1 MISMDRVRGTV
12 FCLAILLAGL
22 AAVIFPTAAA
32 AAPNDAPHSYQGDP
46 GGTDTDERNFI
57 SVPGVFSLRLGP
69 GGSTQNGGFSL
80 QNPQIDLPALNATA
94 TVEGLSI
101 NIRDGSYGWDAVT
114 VMQSKPAGND
124 ALTISGTQA
133 RVQGPALNYSTE
145 LSTRI
150 DVHPNASTQAGAT
163 LMVSYDGLTGQPSF
177 ALADGSAEVT
187 AGPAAVSVEGLNAG
201 DGAFSVDSAQV
212 MFPEADT
219 GVRVDGFTV
228 ADGNATWEALAWY
241 GREFNL
247 GNAVTLS
254 DNLVVIPGPGSANAG
269 AGGATTTFAV
279 KAGDLA
285 QTNGQLVFARDP
297 ATGQPALALRNGS
310 AVLGTAAWNL
320 TVSGVNAGPN
330 GTTVDAVQ
338 MTLAPLNLQAQV
350 TGVAVSEGSAVTFD
364 QARVRYLPDPAAG
377 ATAIGGFELVIDS
390 TDAGYIVTTTTLLP
404 AATASEP

>member
-1 MISMDRVRGTV
+1 MV
-12 FCLAILLAGL
+12 FSLAILLAGL
-22 AAVIFPTAAA
+22 AVVLSPIVAVAASPGA
-32 AAPNDAPHSYQGDP
+32 AHSYQGDS
-46 GGTDTDERNFI
+46 GGADPNERNFI

-69 GGSTQNGGFSL
+69 GGSTPSGGFSL
-80 QNPQIDLPALNATA
+80 RNPQIDLPALNATA
-94 TVEGLSI
+94 TVEGLSV
-101 NIRDGSYGWDAVT
+101 NVREGSYGWDAIT

-124 ALTISGTQA
+124 TVTISGTQA

-150 DVHPNASTQAGAT
+150 DFHPDAETQGGAT
-163 LMVSYDGLTGQPSF
+163 LMVSYDGVTGQPGF

-212 MFPEADT
+212 MLPEADT
-219 GVRVDGFTV
+219 GVRIDGFSV
-228 ADGNATWEALAWY
+228 AEGNATWEALAWY

-254 DNLVVIPGPGSANAG
+254 DNLVVIPGPGSSNAG
-269 AGGATTTFAV
+269 AGGATTTFAI

-285 QTNGQLVFARDP
+285 QTNGQLVFARDQ
-297 ATGQPALALRNGS
+297 ATGQPALVLRNGS

-320 TVSGVNAGPN
+320 TFDGVNVGPQ
-330 GTTVDAVQ
+330 GATVDAVQ
-338 MTLAPLNLQAQV
+338 MTLAPLSLQAQV
-350 TGVAVSEGSAVTFD
+350 TGVAMDESSGMSFD

-390 TDAGYIVTTTTLLP
+390 TEAGYIVTTTTLVP
-404 AATASEP
+404 AATASSQP